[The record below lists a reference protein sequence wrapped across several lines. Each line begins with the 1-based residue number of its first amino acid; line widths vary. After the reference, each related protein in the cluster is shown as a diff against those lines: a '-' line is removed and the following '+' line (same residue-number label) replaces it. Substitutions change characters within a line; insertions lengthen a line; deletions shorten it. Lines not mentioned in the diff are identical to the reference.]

1 MLTLFIESGTPT
13 AKADLEAL
21 RTALQGQEEIVR
33 LTLLGSLEQ
42 PGLYLLVCECER
54 APQDAWPEG
63 ARVWRFERLA

>member
-13 AKADLEAL
+13 AKTDLEAL
-21 RTALQGQEEIVR
+21 RATLQEQEEVVR
-33 LTLLGSLEQ
+33 LTLLGSLER

-54 APQDAWPEG
+54 APQVLWPEG